1 MPFFWGKT
9 GIFVYKKNQER
20 KAKKKKNKKPKKQK
34 QKENKEGLGPSEVA
48 LWATSPDP

>member
-1 MPFFWGKT
+1 MF
-9 GIFVYKKNQER
+9 FVYWKTKKGKQRKKIKNQ
-20 KAKKKKNKKPKKQK
+20 KT

>member
-1 MPFFWGKT
+1 MPFSRGKQV
-9 GIFVYKKNQER
+9 FCLLKKTKKGKQR
-20 KAKKKKNKKPKKQK
+20 KKQKPKK